1 MRYSKEKNKDN
12 FNPHWPFLF
21 NTDIDSFDLR
31 EKKLTGKQFTWANSL
46 ADPTY
51 EKLDRALMT
60 SEWEFKYPMV
70 MVHSLD
76 RGISDHAPLF
86 LDTGDPSF
94 TGTANNSKWN
104 LVG

>member
-1 MRYSKEKNKDN
+1 
-12 FNPHWPFLF
+12 
-21 NTDIDSFDLR
+21 
-31 EKKLTGKQFTWANSL
+31 
-46 ADPTY
+46 
-51 EKLDRALMT
+51 MT

-94 TGTANNSKWN
+94 TRIAKQFKMELSWLTHNEFKEHIIKIWNKPVGRQNS
-104 LVG
+104 VQH